1 MEIITPSKDRVEPV
15 CPVARQCGGCQIQQM
30 SYSAQLKYKQ
40 KLVRDN
46 LARIGGITDCE
57 VLPVIGMRI
66 RLITATKHSIR
77 SEEIRTE
84 KS

>member
-46 LARIGGITDCE
+46 LARIGGITD
-57 VLPVIGMRI
+57 
-66 RLITATKHSIR
+66 
-77 SEEIRTE
+77 
-84 KS
+84 